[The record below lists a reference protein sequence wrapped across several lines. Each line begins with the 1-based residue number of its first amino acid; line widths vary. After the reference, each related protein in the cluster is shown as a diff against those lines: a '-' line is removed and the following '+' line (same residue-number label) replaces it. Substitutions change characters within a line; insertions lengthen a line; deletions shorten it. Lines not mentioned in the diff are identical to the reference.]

1 MKKALLSIAAFAL
14 ISLTG
19 YAQDSDKTIKEAAT
33 KPQEVKLAE
42 DSVKKW
48 TKGGFVGVNFGQ
60 VALVNWASGGQNT
73 ISIQLNAN
81 GFINYQSGRLAWDNA
96 INFSLGGIIQGHVL
110 DKRVARPIAF
120 RKNVDFLQL
129 TSRVGYV
136 IDKKKQWMGAFLVD
150 YKTSILN
157 SYDYATYDADP
168 SPTAVPQKISTPF
181 SPSFLTLSLGVN
193 YKPKPYVSFYLSPI
207 AGKLSFVTGSTIN
220 RDVPNVHPDLIDET
234 RYGMARGNT
243 FRAEIGAYFRA
254 DFQKDI
260 WKNINLKTTLELF
273 QNYNESNKV
282 DALVAS
288 NADAV
293 KAKYGTAAYD
303 AYLLNRPQTY
313 DNRGNTDVNW
323 LTTITFKVNKY
334 ITASLEAQLIY
345 DHDVIV
351 PHYVDGGGVRS
362 GRGTQFREAF
372 TLGIGYKFSGK

>member
-1 MKKALLSIAAFAL
+1 MKKALLSIAALAL
-14 ISLTG
+14 VSLTG

-110 DKRVARPIAF
+110 DKRVARPIAL

-157 SYDYATYDADP
+157 GYDYATYDATPAQP
-168 SPTAVPQKISTPF
+168 SPQKISTPF

-207 AGKLSFVTGSTIN
+207 AGKLSFVSSSTIN
-220 RDVPNVHPDLIDET
+220 RDAPKVDYNLIDET
-234 RYGMARGNT
+234 RYGMERGKT

-273 QNYNESNKV
+273 QNYNEDHKV
-282 DALVAS
+282 DALVAKD
-288 NADAV
+288 ADAV
-293 KAKYGTAAYD
+293 KAAYGDAAY
-303 AYLLNRPQTY
+303 ATYLSNHPLYY

-345 DHDVIV
+345 DHDVVV
-351 PHYVDGGGVRS
+351 PHYVDGGTTRP